1 MNSEPRIESNIY
13 DLILKSMDTYRMKY
27 EWSILN
33 TINVLKLNTRLV
45 LGYFKY
51 LSPEL
56 LGIIIPFQ
64 GTFSILSAR

>member
-13 DLILKSMDTYRMKY
+13 DLILKPMDAYRMKY
-27 EWSILN
+27 ERSILN

-45 LGYFKY
+45 LGYLKY
-51 LSPEL
+51 LSLEL
-56 LGIIIPFQ
+56 LRIVFPFQ